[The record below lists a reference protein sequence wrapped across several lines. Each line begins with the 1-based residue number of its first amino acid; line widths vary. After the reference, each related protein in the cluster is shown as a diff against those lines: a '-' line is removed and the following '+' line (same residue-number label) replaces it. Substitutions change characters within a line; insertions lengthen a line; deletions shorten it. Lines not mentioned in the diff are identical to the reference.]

1 MDGLSQVID
10 QVKTFVIWAIII
22 VVAVIALIIIYRFTR
37 MIIFLVSYWRAKYL
51 LWKQLRKPHVSL
63 KQSYHAGKN
72 KAYTESQSGPK
83 NINAQEVNTNN
94 NRFPT
99 RKF

>member
-1 MDGLSQVID
+1 MDGLSQSID
-10 QVKTFVIWAIII
+10 QVKTFVIWAIVI
-22 VVAVIALIIIYRFTR
+22 VVSAIALILTYRFVRT
-37 MIIFLVSYWRAKYL
+37 IIFLVSYWRAKYL

-63 KQSYHAGKN
+63 KQSYQAGQN
-72 KAYTESQSGPK
+72 KAYTESQTGPK